1 MTPTTNWARRR
12 ALGTVS
18 ASALAIAATLG
29 LAASP
34 AGARSA
40 PHPRVVT
47 PHTFIGGFTK
57 VTKIASTVPNL
68 GAGAK
73 GNADVN
79 PYGTVVVPRSV
90 GKLVKGDVL
99 VSNFNDAANQQ
110 GTGVTIMQISPTGT
124 ASVYANLGTQV
135 TGRVGLT
142 TALSVFKNGD
152 VVVGSLPTTDGT
164 TATATA
170 GALYVLGS
178 EGHLVK
184 TISGGKING
193 PWDMTS
199 YDGGS
204 FGVLFVSNVLNGT
217 VAAHGGVV
225 HQGNVVRVVLDL
237 TKSVPRVEQE
247 RIVASGLGERSDPAA
262 LVVGPTGL
270 ALAPNGDLY
279 VADTVANRIAKVSDA
294 LFRTASDRTGK
305 TVTTGSFLNG
315 PLGLALAPNGD
326 ILSVNAGDG
335 QIVETTP
342 AGTQVSGMFIDSS
355 GSPPGAGALF
365 GLAVTPGNN
374 GVYFVDDA
382 TNQLKL
388 LHA

>member
-1 MTPTTNWARRR
+1 MTPTANWARRR
-12 ALGTVS
+12 ALGTIS

-29 LAASP
+29 FAADP
-34 AGARSA
+34 AGAQSA
-40 PHPRVVT
+40 RDPRAVT
-47 PHTFIGGFTK
+47 PHTFIGGFDK

-68 GAGAK
+68 GPGAK
-73 GNADVN
+73 GNGDVN

-110 GTGVTIMQISPTGT
+110 GTGVTIMQISPSGGT
-124 ASVYANLGTQV
+124 TVFANLGTQV
-135 TGRVGLT
+135 SGRVGLT

-152 VVVGSLPTTDGT
+152 VVVGSLPTRDGT
-164 TATATA
+164 AATATA

-178 EGHLVK
+178 KGHLVK
-184 TISGGKING
+184 TISGGKIDG

-217 VAAHGGVV
+217 VAAGGGVV
-225 HQGNVVRVVLDL
+225 HKGDVVRIVLDL

-247 RIVASGLGERSDPAA
+247 SVVASGFGERTDAAA
-262 LVVGPTGL
+262 LVIGPTGL

-279 VADTVANRIAKVSDA
+279 VADTLANRIAKISDA
-294 LFRTASDRTGK
+294 LFRTTSGKTGK

-342 AGTQVSGMFIDSS
+342 AGTQVSWIFIDRS

-365 GLAVTPGNN
+365 GLAVTPGND

-382 TNQLKL
+382 TNQLKV